1 MCRYNNY
8 KLTDMIF
15 NTKNEKYIAPAM
27 EVIDVTIEAGFI
39 ASTGGDLTFGDG
51 INDGW
56 TNLN

>member
-1 MCRYNNY
+1 
-8 KLTDMIF
+8 MIF